1 MADIAMNDETNDQP
15 TTIDVFFRGDIVAG
29 QKAIDV
35 RERLQKLFKASDEQ
49 LQRMFSGRPIAIR
62 RGLDSATAKQY
73 RDTLFKA
80 GALVELKPA
89 EAAPESTGARPTA
102 ESSAQ
107 IHGQQAPGQTP
118 KQDQQAFQPALGLR
132 TEDIIG
138 QEEITATG
146 ETAGAAFTIAPIGA
160 DMLREEDR
168 PVVEAVKVDI
178 SALAIEELEG
188 DILQDSEKKRVD
200 PVDIDTSHLSVEEL
214 PPQ

>member
-1 MADIAMNDETNDQP
+1 MNAETKDQP
-15 TTIDVFFRGDIVAG
+15 TKIDVFFRGDIVAG

-89 EAAPESTGARPTA
+89 ETAPESTGARPTA
-102 ESSAQ
+102 ESPAQ
-107 IHGQQAPGQTP
+107 IQGQQASGQTP
-118 KQDQQAFQPALGLR
+118 KQDQQAFQPAPGLQAG
-132 TEDIIG
+132 DIIG
-138 QEEITATG
+138 QGEEITATG
-146 ETAGAAFTIAPIGA
+146 ETADAAFTIAPIGA

-178 SALAIEELEG
+178 SALAIEELVG

-200 PVDIDTSHLSVEEL
+200 PVAIDTSHLSVEEL